1 MKFFPDLGR
10 KINFSAT
17 LDDKIVNSITKSSD
31 GFGKLQVKLWNE
43 RELGLKIKISVYHV
57 SVIP

>member
-1 MKFFPDLGR
+1 MNIFPDLRR
-10 KINFSAT
+10 KINSSAT
-17 LDDKIVNSITKSSD
+17 LDDKIVNRITKSSD

-43 RELGLKIKISVYHV
+43 RGLGLKTKISVYHV